1 MAAVLNN
8 EKTETSGYKH
18 LFGPVRSRRL
28 GISLGVNMA
37 PFKTCSLD
45 CVYCECGA
53 TTVLTTER
61 REYIPT
67 YSIIAELDHYLGA
80 NPKLDYVTFGGS
92 GEPTLHSG
100 LGKIIRHLKKNYPQ
114 KKLALLTNSTL
125 LYDSKLRE
133 DIVQC
138 DLIVPSLDAVSDDV
152 FYKINKPEKSLNCA
166 SIIKNLIDLSK
177 EFKGQIWLEIFI
189 LPRVN
194 DTDKETALF
203 KEAATAINPDRVQ
216 LNSLDRPGTCSD
228 VAVPSRVRLEEI
240 ARKLAPLPVEI
251 VSRNAKNSSTEC
263 PRRGGSGKGK
273 E

>member
-28 GISLGVNMA
+28 GISLGVNMV

-61 REYIPT
+61 KEYIPT
-67 YSIIAELDHYLGA
+67 DSIIAELDHYL
-80 NPKLDYVTFGGS
+80 NTDPIIDYVTFGGS

-100 LGKIIRHLKKNYPQ
+100 LGDIISHLKKNHPQ
-114 KKLALLTNSTL
+114 KKLAVLTNSTPL
-125 LYDSKLRE
+125 SDPKLMA
-133 DIVQC
+133 DILQC
-138 DLIVPSLDAVSDDV
+138 DLIVPSLDAVSDDI
-152 FYKINKPEKSLNCA
+152 FYKINRPEKSLDCA
-166 SIIKNLIDLSK
+166 GIIKNLIMLSK

-189 LPRVN
+189 LPGVN

-203 KEAATAINPDRVQ
+203 KEAAAAINPARVQ
-216 LNSLDRPGTCSD
+216 LNSLDRQGTCSNI
-228 VAVPSRVRLEEI
+228 AVPNAAELEEI

-251 VSRNAKNSSTEC
+251 VSRKH
-263 PRRGGSGKGK
+263 P
-273 E
+273 